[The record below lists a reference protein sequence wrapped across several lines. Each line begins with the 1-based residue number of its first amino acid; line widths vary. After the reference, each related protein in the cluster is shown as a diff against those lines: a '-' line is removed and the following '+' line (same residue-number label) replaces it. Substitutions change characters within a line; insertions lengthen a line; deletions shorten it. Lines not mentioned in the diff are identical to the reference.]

1 MALRTAGII
10 DTRSKPVD
18 NCYLR
23 VEQVE
28 IVGKNQMRVLAVMYA
43 PTYDGDPT
51 NPENGGMGV
60 EEIFPYDLDSAT
72 GNLWQQAY
80 TNLKTIYSYS
90 EDV

>member
-60 EEIFPYDLDSAT
+60 EEIFPYDLDSVT